1 MKKVSG
7 LSTRGLLFLMP
18 TFALVVALCLIFAS
32 CDPGGGDNETETFDI
47 VEVSYPA
54 GSTYTP
60 YDNPVVKV
68 TDDNPTVT
76 LTGLTG
82 QNVFLVK
89 ANASAYS
96 AYELMTG
103 MVSSF
108 TVNDVT
114 YTASGSKQ
122 TVSQSAFPQY
132 SNREAFTS
140 RAGAVK
146 RAVSGKMGGITRV
159 DHEAARK
166 LSASAL
172 PPRTTRP
179 RSAVGSPARSVVPL
193 YSATGDTKTFYVQDG
208 DGNWVGISADL
219 RAVGV
224 HCYIWVPSEN
234 YSASSAANDDNKISP
249 NQASALRD
257 KFEAMYPLVTNLF
270 GYEFG
275 GDLADT
281 DENYGGVDHDPRI
294 SVLVYD
300 IGGDYTP
307 TQDSGILGFFWGK
320 DYYSQE
326 DIDSHPQA
334 FGSGVKTN
342 LAEIFYID
350 SHFTDYAPDFI
361 YSTLAH
367 EYQHMINFA
376 LKTLPS
382 AANPQGL
389 TVDTWF
395 NEMLSMLS
403 EDTVGP
409 QIGISSKIY
418 PLNSRMPLFLGDY
431 SFSGITE
438 WLDGDAVY
446 SSYASAYAFGA
457 FLARNYGGTDLI
469 KRLMACNYANRE
481 AVGYAIKS
489 LDYAGFP
496 EMTAAAS
503 KDTSGFDIAFK
514 KYAEAMV
521 FSGKSVESAYSPAS
535 FDRTVSN
542 EGYTFDAFDIWTL
555 PNYYAG
561 TMGVSSDYKGPLVWA
576 LGGYSMY
583 PYGLDLQTNEHWQ
596 GVNGTLEI
604 NFVMP
609 LANSV
614 ELYVMVR

>member
-1 MKKVSG
+1 
-7 LSTRGLLFLMP
+7 MP
-18 TFALVVALCLIFAS
+18 TFALVVTLCLIFAS
-32 CDPGGGDNETETFDI
+32 CDSGGGGSGGNGGDGETYDI

-54 GSTYTP
+54 GSAFIP
-60 YDNPVVKV
+60 YDNPVIRV
-68 TDDNPTVT
+68 TADNPTVT

-89 ANASAYS
+89 ANPSAYS
-96 AYELMTG
+96 ADEFMTG

-166 LSASAL
+166 LGASEL
-172 PPRTTRP
+172 PSRTTRP
-179 RSAVGSPARSVVPL
+179 GSAGSSPARSVVPV
-193 YSATGDTKTFYVQDG
+193 YSVTGDTKTFYVQDG
-208 DGNWVGISADL
+208 DGNWFGISAVL
-219 RAVGV
+219 RAVGE

-234 YSASSAANDDNKISP
+234 YSASSAANDDNKISQ
-249 NQASALRD
+249 NQASVLCN
-257 KFEAMYPLVTNLF
+257 KFEAMYSLVTNLF

-275 GDLADT
+275 GGLEET
-281 DENYGGVDHDPRI
+281 DENYGGVDSDPRI

-300 IGGDYTP
+300 IGEDYTP

-326 DIDSHPQA
+326 DIDNHPEV

-342 LAEIFYID
+342 LAEIFYVD

-361 YSTLAH
+361 YSTLIH

-376 LKTLPS
+376 RKSLPS
-382 AANPQGL
+382 NANPQGL
-389 TVDTWF
+389 MVDVWF

-403 EDTVGP
+403 EDAVGP
-409 QIGISSKIY
+409 KIGINSKIY

-431 SFSGITE
+431 SFSGVTD
-438 WLDGDAVY
+438 WLGGDAVY

-457 FLARNYGGTDLI
+457 YLARNYGGAALVKTLLD
-469 KRLMACNYANRE
+469 CNYANRE
-481 AVGYAIKS
+481 AVGYAIQS
-489 LDYAGFP
+489 LDSGFP
-496 EMTAAAS
+496 DMADTAS
-503 KDTSGFDIAFK
+503 KDTSGFDIAFR
-514 KYAEAMV
+514 KYAEAMI
-521 FSGKSVESAYSPAS
+521 FSGQSVDSAYSPAS
-535 FDRTVSN
+535 FDRLVSN
-542 EGYTFDAFDIWTL
+542 GVYTFYSFDIWELT
-555 PNYYAG
+555 NYYAG
-561 TMGVSSDYKGPLVWA
+561 TMGVSSDYTGPLVWA
-576 LGGYSMY
+576 LGGYPLR

-609 LANSV
+609 VSNSV